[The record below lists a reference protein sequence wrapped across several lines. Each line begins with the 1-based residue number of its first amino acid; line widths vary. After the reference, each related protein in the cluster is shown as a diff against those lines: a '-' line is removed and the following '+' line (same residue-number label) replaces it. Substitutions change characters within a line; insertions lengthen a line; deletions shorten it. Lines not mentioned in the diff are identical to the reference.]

1 MEKSMRGFASM
12 APEKQREIA
21 SKGGIAAHAQG
32 KAHEFEPEEAKLAG
46 RKGGRV
52 VSRDR
57 AYMAEIGRR
66 GGEARK
72 RNQLA
77 QKRRSIAE

>member
-1 MEKSMRGFASM
+1 MRGFASM

-57 AYMAEIGRR
+57 AHMAAIGRL
-66 GGEARK
+66 GGEANGRK
-72 RNQLA
+72 RA
-77 QKRRSIAE
+77 QKRDSIVE